1 MRRREFIAMLG
12 GAAAGWPLGARAQQS
27 NRLRLVG
34 VLFAMAPSDP
44 EAEMR
49 VKAFETGLRELGW
62 VEGRNMRLEYR
73 WAPRDPGLLLSQAN
87 ELVGLG
93 PDVILAT
100 STPVVAALRQ
110 GNPPPVVFVQVTD
123 PIGNGFV
130 PNLARPGG
138 YLTGFTSFEFTVGSK
153 WLEALKHV
161 APAVQRVALVFN
173 PDTAP
178 FAHLFWQPVVDAAPA
193 FDVEPIQTPVRDAG
207 EIKHAIETFAREA
220 NGGLMVLPDVSTTNY
235 RDLIIALAA
244 RHRLPAVYPF
254 RYFAASGGLMSYG
267 SDLADV
273 YRRAA
278 SYVDRIL
285 KGAAPGDLPVQAPSQ
300 HGPVDEAS
308 RFHSA
313 LCLETSGGAGRRR
326 AASSAGRSSCPENSP
341 SLVHQIRRAIRGGRL
356 RRAALERHFRCLLLL
371 PGAQGVA
378 HPHPARTGGSR
389 RRQDR
394 AVRQGDREPAR
405 LDDTTAL
412 VGRLH

>member
-12 GAAAGWPLGARAQQS
+12 GAAAGCPLRARAQQS
-27 NRLRLVG
+27 NRPRLVG
-34 VLFAMAPSDP
+34 ALFAMAPSDP
-44 EAEMR
+44 DAETR
-49 VKAFETGLRELGW
+49 VKAFESGLRELGW

-73 WAPRDPGLLLSQAN
+73 WAPRDSSLLLSQAT
-87 ELVGLG
+87 ELVSLG

-100 STPVVAALRQ
+100 GTPVVAALRQ

-161 APAVQRVALVFN
+161 APAVQRVALIFN

-178 FAHLFWQPVVDAAPA
+178 FAHLFWQPVVEAAPA

-207 EIKHAIETFAREA
+207 EIKHAIETFAREV
-220 NGGLMVLPDVSTTNY
+220 NGGLMVLPDVSTTSY

-244 RHRLPAVYPF
+244 RHRLPAIYPF

-285 KGAAPGDLPVQAPSQ
+285 KGAAPGDLPVQAPSKFELVINLKTANAL
-300 HGPVDEAS
+300 GLTVPPLWLGRADEVI
-308 RFHSA
+308 
-313 LCLETSGGAGRRR
+313 E
-326 AASSAGRSSCPENSP
+326 
-341 SLVHQIRRAIRGGRL
+341 
-356 RRAALERHFRCLLLL
+356 
-371 PGAQGVA
+371 
-378 HPHPARTGGSR
+378 
-389 RRQDR
+389 
-394 AVRQGDREPAR
+394 
-405 LDDTTAL
+405 
-412 VGRLH
+412 

>member
-1 MRRREFIAMLG
+1 MFGRRRRDFIALLG
-12 GAAAGWPLGARAQQS
+12 GAAASWPLGARAQQS

-73 WAPRDPGLLLSQAN
+73 WAPRDPGLLLSQAS

-100 STPVVAALRQ
+100 STPVAAALRQ
-110 GNPPPVVFVQVTD
+110 GNPLPVVFVQVID

-130 PNLARPGG
+130 QNLARPGG
-138 YLTGFTSFEFTVGSK
+138 NLTGFTSFEFTVGSK

-161 APAVQRVALVFN
+161 APAVQRVALIFN

-178 FAHLFWQPVVDAAPA
+178 FAHLFWQPVVEAAPA

-207 EIKHAIETFAREA
+207 EIKHTLETFAREA

-244 RHRLPAVYPF
+244 RHRLPAIYPF
-254 RYFAASGGLMSYG
+254 WFFAASGGLMTYG

-285 KGAAPGDLPVQAPSQ
+285 KGAAPGDLPVQAPSKFELVINLKTANAL
-300 HGPVDEAS
+300 GLTVPPLWLGRADEVI
-308 RFHSA
+308 
-313 LCLETSGGAGRRR
+313 E
-326 AASSAGRSSCPENSP
+326 
-341 SLVHQIRRAIRGGRL
+341 
-356 RRAALERHFRCLLLL
+356 
-371 PGAQGVA
+371 
-378 HPHPARTGGSR
+378 
-389 RRQDR
+389 
-394 AVRQGDREPAR
+394 
-405 LDDTTAL
+405 
-412 VGRLH
+412 

>member
-1 MRRREFIAMLG
+1 MFGMRRRDFIALLG
-12 GAAAGWPLGARAQQS
+12 GAAASWPLGARAQQS

-73 WAPRDPGLLLSQAN
+73 WAPRDPGLLLSQAS

-100 STPVVAALRQ
+100 STPVAAALRQ
-110 GNPPPVVFVQVTD
+110 GNPPPVVFVQVID

-130 PNLARPGG
+130 QNLARPGG
-138 YLTGFTSFEFTVGSK
+138 NLTGFTSFEFTVGSK

-161 APAVQRVALVFN
+161 APAVQRVALIFN

-178 FAHLFWQPVVDAAPA
+178 FAHLFWQPVVEAAPA

-207 EIKHAIETFAREA
+207 EIKHALETFAREA

-254 RYFAASGGLMSYG
+254 RL
-267 SDLADV
+267 LRREWRADV
-273 YRRAA
+273 
-278 SYVDRIL
+278 L
-285 KGAAPGDLPVQAPSQ
+285 W
-300 HGPVDEAS
+300 
-308 RFHSA
+308 
-313 LCLETSGGAGRRR
+313 
-326 AASSAGRSSCPENSP
+326 
-341 SLVHQIRRAIRGGRL
+341 
-356 RRAALERHFRCLLLL
+356 
-371 PGAQGVA
+371 
-378 HPHPARTGGSR
+378 
-389 RRQDR
+389 
-394 AVRQGDREPAR
+394 
-405 LDDTTAL
+405 
-412 VGRLH
+412 

>member
-1 MRRREFIAMLG
+1 MRRREFITLLG

-49 VKAFETGLRELGW
+49 VKAFEAGLRELGW
-62 VEGRNMRLEYR
+62 VEGRNLRLEYR
-73 WAPRDPGLLLSQAN
+73 WAPRDPSLLHSQAT
-87 ELVGLG
+87 ELVGLA

-100 STPVVAALRQ
+100 STPVLAALRQ
-110 GNPPPVVFVQVTD
+110 GNPLPIVFVQVTD
-123 PIGNGFV
+123 PIGSGFV

-138 YLTGFTSFEFTVGSK
+138 YLTGFTSFEFTIGSK

-161 APAVQRVALVFN
+161 APKVKRVALIFN

-178 FAHLFWQPVVDAAPA
+178 FAQLFWQPVV
-193 FDVEPIQTPVRDAG
+193 ETPLRPLTLSRSKRLSATLVRSSTLSK
-207 EIKHAIETFAREA
+207 IFAREA

-285 KGAAPGDLPVQAPSQ
+285 KGAAPGDLPVQAPSKFELVINLKTANAL
-300 HGPVDEAS
+300 GLTVPPLWLGRADEVI
-308 RFHSA
+308 
-313 LCLETSGGAGRRR
+313 E
-326 AASSAGRSSCPENSP
+326 
-341 SLVHQIRRAIRGGRL
+341 
-356 RRAALERHFRCLLLL
+356 
-371 PGAQGVA
+371 
-378 HPHPARTGGSR
+378 
-389 RRQDR
+389 
-394 AVRQGDREPAR
+394 
-405 LDDTTAL
+405 
-412 VGRLH
+412 